1 MSIESKP
8 LEQQPIPVDAPLS
21 LGDLAVLLVKHYGL
35 SEGTFDLMLQYQIGA
50 GAVGPDKE
58 HLVPGVMV
66 GVSQV
71 GLVPSTK
78 VGPTTVDAS
87 LVNPT
92 TKPRKKSAGRASA
105 RDA

>member
-1 MSIESKP
+1 MSIDAKAQ
-8 LEQQPIPVDAPLS
+8 EQQPVPVDALLS

-35 SEGTFDLMLQYQIGA
+35 REGTYDLMLQYQIGT
-50 GAVGPDKE
+50 GAVGPDKD
-58 HLVPGVMV
+58 HLVPGVMM

-78 VGPTTVDAS
+78 VGPSTVDAS

-92 TKPRKKSAGRASA
+92 KKSRKKPAA
-105 RDA
+105 

>member
-8 LEQQPIPVDAPLS
+8 PEQQPVPVDAPLS

-50 GAVGPDKE
+50 GAVGPDQE

-71 GLVPSTK
+71 GLVPSTI

-92 TKPRKKSAGRASA
+92 AKPRKKPARRSSA